1 MTTAEDAARADL
13 IKVGGRPPLRDYV
26 AEVWR
31 RRRFIYSM
39 ARFKIESENQQNS
52 LGMFWVI
59 LKPLLNALVYGAVFG
74 VLIGPTGRP
83 PHFVE
88 FLIIGIFVFEFFASS
103 WTAGGRAI
111 TSNAA
116 LVQSLAF
123 PRMALPLAVVV
134 QQFLKFLPTVAIMLV
149 FLLVTGNGVDWH
161 WLLIIPMF
169 ALFFVFNC
177 GLALIT
183 ARLCVH
189 WRDLNNFLPFVTR
202 FFFYTTGVFF
212 SIEQRFGPRPPTQAE
227 PQGYDG
233 HPWLVTLTDYQPVH
247 EFLSIVRSAL
257 LQGAPYDGVNH
268 LYWVYATLWTIGVFA
283 FGVWFFWRAEERY
296 GRVD

>member
-1 MTTAEDAARADL
+1 MTTAEDASRAGL

-26 AEVWR
+26 SEVWR
-31 RRRFIYSM
+31 RRRFIFSM

-74 VLIGPTGRP
+74 VLIGTAGRP

-88 FLIIGIFVFEFFASS
+88 FLIIGVFVFEFFAQS

-111 TSNAA
+111 TNNAA

-123 PRMALPLAVVV
+123 PRMALPLAAVT

-149 FLLVTGNGVDWH
+149 FLVVTGNPISWH
-161 WLLIIPMF
+161 WLLVVPLF

-189 WRDLNNFLPFVTR
+189 WRDLNNFLPFITR
-202 FFFYTTGVFF
+202 FFFYTTGIFF
-212 SIEQRFGPRPPTQAE
+212 SIESRFGPRPPSAKE

-233 HPWLVTLTDYQPVH
+233 HPWLVTLTDYQPIH
-247 EFLSIVRSAL
+247 EFLSIARSAL
-257 LQGAPYDGVNH
+257 LEGPTYGLDGI
-268 LYWVYATLWTIGVFA
+268 YWVYASVWTVAIFV

>member
-1 MTTAEDAARADL
+1 MTTAEVAARAGL
-13 IKVGGRPPLRDYV
+13 TKVGGRPPLRKYIS
-26 AEVWR
+26 EVWR
-31 RRRFIYSM
+31 RRTFIYSL
-39 ARFKIESENQQNS
+39 AKYKIESENHQNS

-74 VLIGPTGRP
+74 VLIGPGGRP

-88 FLIIGIFVFEFFASS
+88 FLIIGIFIFEFFAQS

-123 PRMALPLAVVV
+123 PRMVLPLAVVV
-134 QQFLKFLPTVAIMLV
+134 ERFLKFLPTVVIMLV
-149 FLLVTGNGVDWH
+149 FLVVTKNPISWH
-161 WLLIIPMF
+161 WLLIIPAL
-169 ALFFVFNC
+169 ALFFLFTT
-177 GLALIT
+177 GLALVT

-212 SIEQRFGPRPPTQAE
+212 SIEQRFGPKPPSPANPEGT
-227 PQGYDG
+227 PG

-247 EFLSIVRSAL
+247 EFLSLIRAAL
-257 LQGAPYDGVNH
+257 LDGPGYETNST
-268 LYWVYATLWTIGVFA
+268 YWLYATLWTIAIVT

>member
-1 MTTAEDAARADL
+1 MTSADDAASAGL
-13 IKVGGRPPLRDYV
+13 IKVGGRPSLRDYV
-26 AEVWR
+26 TEVWHR
-31 RRRFIYSM
+31 RTFIYSM

-59 LKPLLNALVYGAVFG
+59 LKPLLNALIYGAVFG
-74 VLIGPTGRP
+74 ILMGVVGRP

-111 TSNAA
+111 TNNAA

-123 PRMALPLAVVV
+123 PRMVLPIAAVV
-134 QQFLKFLPTVAIMLV
+134 QQFLKFLPTIAIMLV
-149 FLLVTGNGVDWH
+149 FLVATGNPISWH
-161 WLLIIPMF
+161 WLLIVPLF
-169 ALFFVFNC
+169 ALYFIFTC
-177 GLALIT
+177 GVALIT
-183 ARLCVH
+183 ARLSVH
-189 WRDLNNFLPFVTR
+189 WRDLNNFLPFITR
-202 FFFYTTGVFF
+202 FFFYTTGIFF
-212 SIEQRFGPRPPTQAE
+212 SIEERFGPRPPSATE
-227 PQGYDG
+227 PQGSEG

-247 EFLSIVRSAL
+247 EFLSIARSAL
-257 LQGAPYDGVNH
+257 LDGPFYETNTT
-268 LYWVYATLWTIGVFA
+268 YWLLASAWTVVLFT

>member
-1 MTTAEDAARADL
+1 MTTADDAARAGL
-13 IKVGGRPPLRDYV
+13 TKVGGRPPLREYV
-26 AEVWR
+26 AEVWHR
-31 RRRFIYSM
+31 RVFIYSL

-74 VLIGPTGRP
+74 VLIGPGGRP

-88 FLIIGIFVFEFFASS
+88 FLIIGIFVFEFFSSS
-103 WTAGGRAI
+103 WTAGGKAI
-111 TSNAA
+111 TNSSA

-123 PRMALPLAVVV
+123 PRMVLPLASVVER
-134 QQFLKFLPTVAIMLV
+134 FLKFLPTVAIMLV
-149 FLLVTGNGVDWH
+149 FLVATGNPISWH
-161 WLLIIPMF
+161 WLLIVPAI
-169 ALFFVFNC
+169 ALFFVFTC
-177 GLALIT
+177 GLVLVT

-189 WRDLNNFLPFVTR
+189 WRDLNNFLPFITR
-202 FFFYTTGVFF
+202 FFFYTTGIFF
-212 SIEQRFGPRPPTQAE
+212 SIEERFGPKPPSAAHPDGT
-227 PQGYDG
+227 PG

-247 EFLSIVRSAL
+247 EFLSLVRSAL
-257 LQGAPYDGVNH
+257 LDGPTYETNGA
-268 LYWVYATLWTIGVFA
+268 YWLYATVWTVGLFA

>member
-1 MTTAEDAARADL
+1 MTTADDAASAGL
-13 IKVGGRPPLRDYV
+13 IKVGGRSTLREYV

-31 RRRFIYSM
+31 RRTFIVSM

-74 VLIGPTGRP
+74 FLIGGTKP

-116 LVQSLAF
+116 LVQSLSF
-123 PRMALPLAVVV
+123 PRMVLPLAAVV
-134 QQFLKFLPTVAIMLV
+134 QQFLKFIPTVVIMLL
-149 FLLVTGNGVDWH
+149 FLVVMGHTPDLH
-161 WLLIIPMF
+161 WLLIFPLF
-169 ALFFVFNC
+169 ALLFLFNC

-189 WRDLNNFLPFVTR
+189 WRDLNNFLPFITR
-202 FFFYTTGVFF
+202 FFFYTSGIFF
-212 SIEQRFGPRPPTQAE
+212 SVEERFGPRPPSGAE
-227 PQGYDG
+227 PQGFEGY
-233 HPWLVTLTDYQPVH
+233 PWLVTLTDYQPVH
-247 EFLSIVRSAL
+247 EFLSLTRSAL
-257 LQGAPYDGVNH
+257 LDGDGYAFNAS
-268 LYWVYATLWTIGVFA
+268 YWLFGTLWAVVLLVF
-283 FGVWFFWRAEERY
+283 GIWFFWRAEERY